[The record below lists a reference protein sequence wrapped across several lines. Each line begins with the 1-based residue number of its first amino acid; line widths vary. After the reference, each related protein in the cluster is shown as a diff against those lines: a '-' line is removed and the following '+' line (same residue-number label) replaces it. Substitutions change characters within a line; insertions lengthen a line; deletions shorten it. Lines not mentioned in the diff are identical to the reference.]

1 MGSSTEVLSSLP
13 RVLKI
18 GFVGRVIR
26 SDAQAATYCGM
37 GRENFRSWA
46 LRNKLRPEIKA
57 QERAQNIYSVEEL
70 DLIMDQEVADC
81 KAGKLRL
88 RQR

>member
-1 MGSSTEVLSSLP
+1 
-13 RVLKI
+13 
-18 GFVGRVIR
+18 
-26 SDAQAATYCGM
+26 
-37 GRENFRSWA
+37 
-46 LRNKLRPEIKA
+46 LRPEIKA